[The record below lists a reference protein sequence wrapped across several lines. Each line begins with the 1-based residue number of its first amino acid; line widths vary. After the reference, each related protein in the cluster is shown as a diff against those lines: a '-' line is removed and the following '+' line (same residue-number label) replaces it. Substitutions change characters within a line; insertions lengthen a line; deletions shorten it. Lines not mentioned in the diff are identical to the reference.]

1 MLCTCAGSGRGDGVD
16 MLPSRLNTRRGGG
29 GGALCLAVI
38 NAEHVG
44 REVGA
49 VLLRVSA
56 AWGGRGKVRMP
67 ISR

>member
-1 MLCTCAGSGRGDGVD
+1 MD